1 MQPLNILFLNVR
13 KTLCSWNIR
22 LLSFLTRCSPAA
34 ALLLLLSGHT
44 TSNWKCSW
52 LQVLPLT
59 SPQSLMKPISSN
71 RGVLACIIST
81 PFFLRLLPCY
91 LITDRIHLWSSSF
104 FFLVFFSSLFGNTPS
119 WAVLQHADKHT
130 QRGLL
135 SKHQISQLS
144 GGYQLCSAAGPMT
157 DPTQTHTSGSSF
169 VASHQSELTFKGS
182 VHLAGFTRALLHF
195 FPPSSSL
202 LSLTLVLAP
211 ILVFTLIY
219 WNVPSSLTHSSLAA
233 GRVFTG
239 ISDTPCPWITLG
251 SGEIT
256 AFCHLVC

>member
-13 KTLCSWNIR
+13 KSLCSWNIR

-104 FFLVFFSSLFGNTPS
+104 FFLVFFLPFLETLLPGLCYSMQINTHNGVCCLNARFLSCQEATSSAQQLGL
-119 WAVLQHADKHT
+119 WQIQHK
-130 QRGLL
+130 
-135 SKHQISQLS
+135 
-144 GGYQLCSAAGPMT
+144 
-157 DPTQTHTSGSSF
+157 
-169 VASHQSELTFKGS
+169 
-182 VHLAGFTRALLHF
+182 
-195 FPPSSSL
+195 
-202 LSLTLVLAP
+202 LTLQDPL
-211 ILVFTLIY
+211 
-219 WNVPSSLTHSSLAA
+219 S
-233 GRVFTG
+233 
-239 ISDTPCPWITLG
+239 
-251 SGEIT
+251 
-256 AFCHLVC
+256 